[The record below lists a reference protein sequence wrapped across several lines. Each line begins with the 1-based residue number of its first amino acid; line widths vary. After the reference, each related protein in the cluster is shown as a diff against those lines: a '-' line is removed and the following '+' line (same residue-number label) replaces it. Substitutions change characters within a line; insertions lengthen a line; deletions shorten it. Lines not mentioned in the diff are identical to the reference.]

1 MTYPKARTAL
11 VVLFVC
17 ALVVQVSAVVLT
29 YSKGL
34 ITDNDLVNVL
44 LKLLAIYGV
53 HLTVIIGGIVAQ
65 AQDNKVK
72 PRPQGVPSTAFW
84 VALTLA
90 SLWNLLL
97 VWRSVKFG
105 LAAYD
110 ENSEDNVELLTNF
123 IEKIAAGGS
132 FLVAGFLTFFFAKR
146 EKS

>member
-1 MTYPKARTAL
+1 MTYSRARIAL
-11 VVLFVC
+11 IILFIG
-17 ALVVQVSAVVLT
+17 ALVVQVSAVLLT

-34 ITDNDLVNVL
+34 ITDDDLVNVL
-44 LKLLAIYGV
+44 LKMLAIYGV
-53 HLTVIIGGIVAQ
+53 HLTVIIAGIIAQ
-65 AQDNKVK
+65 VQDERVK
-72 PRPQGVPSTAFW
+72 PRPQRVPPTAFW

-90 SLWNLLL
+90 LLWNLLL

-110 ENSEDNVELLTNF
+110 ENSEDNIELFTNF

-146 EKS
+146 EQS

>member
-1 MTYPKARTAL
+1 MSYHKARVTL
-11 VVLFVC
+11 IVLFIG
-17 ALVVQVSAVVLT
+17 ALVVQVLAIGLT
-29 YSKGL
+29 YNKGL
-34 ITDNDLVNVL
+34 ITDGDFVNVL

-53 HLTVIIGGIVAQ
+53 HLTIIIGGIIAQ
-65 AQDNKVK
+65 VQDEKAN
-72 PRPQGVPSTAFW
+72 PRKQKVPSTAFW

-110 ENSEDNVELLTNF
+110 ENSEDNVDLLTNF

-132 FLVAGFLTFFFAKR
+132 FLVTGFLAFFFAKR
-146 EKS
+146 DKS